1 MDTLQDKLQAMP
13 AKEKRKS
20 YALSMTP
27 SQHAQLVKVAKAQ
40 GYPSVSSFVRS
51 IATILNE

>member
-13 AKEKRKS
+13 ANEKRKS